1 MPNKVKE
8 PYLMESG
15 RGEQNYTI
23 CVNMR
28 YSENL
33 IAMVDDGLIVLLYF
47 EPEHFLKQEIKW
59 HLQ

>member
-23 CVNMR
+23 CVNLR

-47 EPEHFLKQEIKW
+47 EPEHFLKQEIK
-59 HLQ
+59 